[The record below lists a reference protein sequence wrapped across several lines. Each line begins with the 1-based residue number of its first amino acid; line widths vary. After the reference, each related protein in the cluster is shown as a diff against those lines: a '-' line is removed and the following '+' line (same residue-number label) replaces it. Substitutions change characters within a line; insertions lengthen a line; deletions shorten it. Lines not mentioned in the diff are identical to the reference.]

1 MITYEEKKRKLYEN
15 MKHYLQEDIC
25 LAFSGGVDSSLLLIL
40 AKSCVKEQ
48 QKKSNIYAVTFDT
61 MLHPS
66 CDLNTAKKVAKEAE
80 VFHQVL
86 FVNELEQE
94 EIRFN
99 PEKRCYLCKK
109 TLFSKLQ
116 EFAKSKG
123 ISIIL
128 EGTNED
134 DLHVYRPGLQAIQEL
149 GIKSPLAEAG
159 FTKEEVHT
167 IGGLLLTLIILFS
180 FQGETILNNPLHI
193 VLIAVPLVLQ
203 TVLIFFVAY
212 GWAKWWK
219 LPHNIAAPAGMI
231 GASNFFEL
239 SVAVAISLFGLQ
251 SGAALVTVVG
261 VLVEVPV
268 MLMLVRVANN
278 TCSWFTMK
286 SSMSK

>member
-99 PEKRCYLCKK
+99 PENRCYLCKK

-134 DLHVYRPGLQAIQEL
+134 DLHVYRPGLQAIHEL
-149 GIKSPLAEAG
+149 GIKSPQAEAG
-159 FTKEEVHT
+159 FTKEEVRK
-167 IGGLLLTLIILFS
+167 L
-180 FQGETILNNPLHI
+180 
-193 VLIAVPLVLQ
+193 
-203 TVLIFFVAY
+203 
-212 GWAKWWK
+212 AK
-219 LPHNIAAPAGMI
+219 
-231 GASNFFEL
+231 EL
-239 SVAVAISLFGLQ
+239 GVSVAERPSTPCLATRLPYGTEISM
-251 SGAALVTVVG
+251 G
-261 VLVEVPV
+261 VLERIAKGEEYLHTLGFSV
-268 MLMLVRVANN
+268 VRLRVHGEIARIEIPQKEFESFLKKSGEIIEELKKMGFDYITLDMQGFRSGSMDEKIIKVSRKN
-278 TCSWFTMK
+278 T
-286 SSMSK
+286 

>member
-159 FTKEEVHT
+159 FTKEEVRK
-167 IGGLLLTLIILFS
+167 L
-180 FQGETILNNPLHI
+180 
-193 VLIAVPLVLQ
+193 
-203 TVLIFFVAY
+203 
-212 GWAKWWK
+212 AK
-219 LPHNIAAPAGMI
+219 
-231 GASNFFEL
+231 EL
-239 SVAVAISLFGLQ
+239 GVSVAERPSTPCLATRLPYGTEISM
-251 SGAALVTVVG
+251 G
-261 VLVEVPV
+261 VLERIAKGEEYLHTLGFSV
-268 MLMLVRVANN
+268 VRLRVHGEIARIEIPKKEFESFLKKGGEIIEELKKMGFDYITLDMEGFRSGSMDEKIIKVSRKN
-278 TCSWFTMK
+278 T
-286 SSMSK
+286 

>member
-159 FTKEEVHT
+159 FTKEEVRK
-167 IGGLLLTLIILFS
+167 L
-180 FQGETILNNPLHI
+180 
-193 VLIAVPLVLQ
+193 
-203 TVLIFFVAY
+203 
-212 GWAKWWK
+212 AK
-219 LPHNIAAPAGMI
+219 
-231 GASNFFEL
+231 EL
-239 SVAVAISLFGLQ
+239 GVSVAERPSTPCLATRLPYGTEISM
-251 SGAALVTVVG
+251 G
-261 VLVEVPV
+261 VLERIAKGEEYLHTLGFSV
-268 MLMLVRVANN
+268 VRLRVHGEIARIEIPQKEFESFLKKSGEIIEELKKMGFDYITLDLQGFRSGSMDEKIIKVSRKN
-278 TCSWFTMK
+278 T
-286 SSMSK
+286 

>member
-159 FTKEEVHT
+159 FTKEEVRK
-167 IGGLLLTLIILFS
+167 L
-180 FQGETILNNPLHI
+180 
-193 VLIAVPLVLQ
+193 
-203 TVLIFFVAY
+203 
-212 GWAKWWK
+212 AK
-219 LPHNIAAPAGMI
+219 
-231 GASNFFEL
+231 EL
-239 SVAVAISLFGLQ
+239 GVSVAERPSTPCLATRLPYGTEISM
-251 SGAALVTVVG
+251 G
-261 VLVEVPV
+261 VLERIAKGEEYLHTLGFSV
-268 MLMLVRVANN
+268 VRLRVHGEIARIEIPQKEFESFLKKSGEIIEELKKMGFDYITLDMQGFRSGSLDEKIIKVSRKN
-278 TCSWFTMK
+278 T
-286 SSMSK
+286 

>member
-159 FTKEEVHT
+159 FTKEEVRK
-167 IGGLLLTLIILFS
+167 L
-180 FQGETILNNPLHI
+180 
-193 VLIAVPLVLQ
+193 
-203 TVLIFFVAY
+203 
-212 GWAKWWK
+212 AK
-219 LPHNIAAPAGMI
+219 
-231 GASNFFEL
+231 EL
-239 SVAVAISLFGLQ
+239 GVSVAERPSTPCLATRLPYGTEISM
-251 SGAALVTVVG
+251 G
-261 VLVEVPV
+261 VLERIAKGEEYLHTLGFSV
-268 MLMLVRVANN
+268 VRLRVHGEIARIEIPKKEFESFLKKGGEIIEELKKMGFDYITLDMEGFRSGSMDEKILKVSRKN
-278 TCSWFTMK
+278 T
-286 SSMSK
+286 

>member
-86 FVNELEQE
+86 CVNELEQE

-99 PEKRCYLCKK
+99 PENRCYLCKK

-134 DLHVYRPGLQAIQEL
+134 DLHVYRPGLQAIHEL

-159 FTKEEVHT
+159 FTKEEVRK
-167 IGGLLLTLIILFS
+167 L
-180 FQGETILNNPLHI
+180 
-193 VLIAVPLVLQ
+193 
-203 TVLIFFVAY
+203 
-212 GWAKWWK
+212 AK
-219 LPHNIAAPAGMI
+219 
-231 GASNFFEL
+231 EL
-239 SVAVAISLFGLQ
+239 GVSVAERPSTPCLATRLPYGTEISM
-251 SGAALVTVVG
+251 G
-261 VLVEVPV
+261 VLERIAKGEEYLHTLGFSV
-268 MLMLVRVANN
+268 VRLRVHGEIARIEIPQKEFESFLKKSGEIIEELKKMGFDYITLDMQGFRSGSMDEKIIKVSRKN
-278 TCSWFTMK
+278 T
-286 SSMSK
+286 

>member
-159 FTKEEVHT
+159 FTKEEVRK
-167 IGGLLLTLIILFS
+167 L
-180 FQGETILNNPLHI
+180 
-193 VLIAVPLVLQ
+193 
-203 TVLIFFVAY
+203 
-212 GWAKWWK
+212 AK
-219 LPHNIAAPAGMI
+219 
-231 GASNFFEL
+231 EL
-239 SVAVAISLFGLQ
+239 GVSVAERPSTPCLATRLPYGTEISM
-251 SGAALVTVVG
+251 G
-261 VLVEVPV
+261 VLERIAKGEEYLHTLGFSV
-268 MLMLVRVANN
+268 VRLRVHGEIARIEIPKKEFESFLKKSGEIIEELKKMGFDYITLDMEGFRSGSMDEKILKVSRKN
-278 TCSWFTMK
+278 T
-286 SSMSK
+286 

>member
-66 CDLNTAKKVAKEAE
+66 CDLDTAKKVAKEAE

-86 FVNELEQE
+86 CVNELEQE

-99 PEKRCYLCKK
+99 PENRCYLCKK

-134 DLHVYRPGLQAIQEL
+134 DLHVYRPGLQAIHEL

-159 FTKEEVHT
+159 FTKEEVRK
-167 IGGLLLTLIILFS
+167 L
-180 FQGETILNNPLHI
+180 
-193 VLIAVPLVLQ
+193 
-203 TVLIFFVAY
+203 
-212 GWAKWWK
+212 AK
-219 LPHNIAAPAGMI
+219 
-231 GASNFFEL
+231 EL
-239 SVAVAISLFGLQ
+239 GVSVAERPSTPCLATRLPYGTEISM
-251 SGAALVTVVG
+251 G
-261 VLVEVPV
+261 VLERIAKGEEYLHTLGFPV
-268 MLMLVRVANN
+268 VRLRVHGEIARIEIPQKEFE
-278 TCSWFTMK
+278 SFLKKVGK
-286 SSMSK
+286 SSKN

>member
-86 FVNELEQE
+86 CVNELEQE

-134 DLHVYRPGLQAIQEL
+134 DLHVYRPGLQAIHEL

-159 FTKEEVHT
+159 FTKEEVRK
-167 IGGLLLTLIILFS
+167 L
-180 FQGETILNNPLHI
+180 
-193 VLIAVPLVLQ
+193 
-203 TVLIFFVAY
+203 
-212 GWAKWWK
+212 AK
-219 LPHNIAAPAGMI
+219 
-231 GASNFFEL
+231 EL
-239 SVAVAISLFGLQ
+239 GVSVAERPSTPCLATRLPYGTEISM
-251 SGAALVTVVG
+251 G
-261 VLVEVPV
+261 VLERIAKGEEYLHTLGFSV
-268 MLMLVRVANN
+268 VRLRVHGEIARIEIPQKEFESFLKKSGEIIEELKKMGFDYITLDMQGFRSGSMDEKIIKVSRKN
-278 TCSWFTMK
+278 T
-286 SSMSK
+286 

>member
-99 PEKRCYLCKK
+99 PENRCYLCKK

-159 FTKEEVHT
+159 FTKEEVRK
-167 IGGLLLTLIILFS
+167 L
-180 FQGETILNNPLHI
+180 
-193 VLIAVPLVLQ
+193 
-203 TVLIFFVAY
+203 
-212 GWAKWWK
+212 AK
-219 LPHNIAAPAGMI
+219 
-231 GASNFFEL
+231 EL
-239 SVAVAISLFGLQ
+239 GVSVAERPSTPCLATRLPYGTEISM
-251 SGAALVTVVG
+251 G
-261 VLVEVPV
+261 VLERIAKGEEYLHTLGFSV
-268 MLMLVRVANN
+268 VRLRVHGEIARIEIPQKEFESFLKKSGEIIEELKKMGFDYITLDLQGFRSGSMDEKIIKVSRKN
-278 TCSWFTMK
+278 T
-286 SSMSK
+286 

>member
-99 PEKRCYLCKK
+99 PENRCYLCKK

-159 FTKEEVHT
+159 FTKEEVRK
-167 IGGLLLTLIILFS
+167 L
-180 FQGETILNNPLHI
+180 
-193 VLIAVPLVLQ
+193 
-203 TVLIFFVAY
+203 
-212 GWAKWWK
+212 AK
-219 LPHNIAAPAGMI
+219 
-231 GASNFFEL
+231 EL
-239 SVAVAISLFGLQ
+239 GVSVAERPSTPCLATRLPYGTEISM
-251 SGAALVTVVG
+251 G
-261 VLVEVPV
+261 VLERIAKGEEYLHTLGFSV
-268 MLMLVRVANN
+268 VRLRVHGEIARIEIPQKEFESFLKKSGEIIEELKKMGFDYITLDMQGFRSGSMDEKIIKVSRKN
-278 TCSWFTMK
+278 T
-286 SSMSK
+286 